1 MSAAA
6 KSVKSPSTDHAIKIK
21 LALLPKEKTFE
32 CLAGTLV
39 VRFFA
44 KDFAEAFEYV
54 RGEISKH

>member
-1 MSAAA
+1 MRS
-6 KSVKSPSTDHAIKIK
+6 HI
-21 LALLPKEKTFE
+21 LLKEKTFE